1 MQRKHTVPRIAV
13 VLHFFYA
20 DRGVGYGDFRLLLR
34 WCVLPD
40 FLYLGS
46 LLLFLCLLQLCDMF
60 INAVDDFRCGAADC
74 FKRAFQ
80 FGKLPSGTPPGNVPK
95 GIVRSI
101 KPVMLAHGI
110 GDTFCLYFT
119 GAAVG
124 SVLQVLQR
132 GVKVNVVQLRMGDF
146 MDSPA

>member
-1 MQRKHTVPRIAV
+1 
-13 VLHFFYA
+13 
-20 DRGVGYGDFRLLLR
+20 LR
-34 WCVLPD
+34 
-40 FLYLGS
+40 
-46 LLLFLCLLQLCDMF
+46 LFLCLLQLCDMSVNG
-60 INAVDDFRCGAADC
+60 IDNLGGGAADC

-80 FGKLPSGTPPGNVPK
+80 FGKLSSGTPPCNVPK

-110 GDTFCLYFT
+110 GDTFCLYLA

-132 GVKVNVVQLRMGDF
+132 GVKVNVMELRMGDF
-146 MDSPA
+146 MDKGF